1 MNLRQTAF
9 CVFICCFFAPTL
21 SAQKPSLNVLDFGA
35 KGDGKTLNTRFLQAA
50 IDSCDKRG
58 GGAIVIPAG
67 KFLTGTLFLK
77 SNLRV
82 HLEAGCELVGSANLA
97 DYDSAHKHLLYGA
110 GIANFSLTG
119 QGVIEGNGKAFWDE
133 KYNPLD
139 RPAPW
144 ILLEDATDI
153 SIRDVKLQNS
163 PAHVVALIG
172 CNRVVVDG
180 ITILNDMRS
189 PNTDGIDITS
199 TSNVMI
205 SNCFISTG
213 DDAICL
219 KVSDGT
225 RNAALSDDVGG
236 DKGKDKPT
244 ENVVVTNCII
254 ESDDAALKL
263 GTGSGTRISH
273 CRFSNCIIRNTRFAV
288 ALFMKDGGVFEH
300 IDFSNLTIETRSRY
314 ATEYPIYIDVE
325 KREESGR
332 YGKIRH
338 IKFSNLNI
346 TTRGNCLIA
355 GQPDAPLEH
364 LTLEGISMHVAQ
376 GVDVSTFKKPRGNR
390 KLGDIKGSVDFASI
404 PAHITIGCAQKVAV
418 QGVSIFAENTV
429 VDRHGLCLNKVRD
442 IQIEHFTGRQAKD
455 DGSLP
460 VILLIDSGDCLIRN
474 STALP
479 NTATFLKADGAF
491 SGRLSLLMNNFLDAK
506 NAWLLPKNFL
516 KNQFL
521 QQANLINK

>member
-58 GGAIVIPAG
+58 GGAVIVPAG
-67 KFLTGTLFLK
+67 KFLTGTLRLK
-77 SNLRV
+77 NNLQLC
-82 HLEAGCELVGSANLA
+82 LEAGAELIGSPNIT
-97 DYDSAHKHLLYGA
+97 DYDSAHKHLLYGV

-119 QGVIEGNGKAFWDE
+119 KGIIEGNGKAFWDE

-225 RNAALSDDVGG
+225 RNAAVSDDVGG

-273 CRFSNCIIRNTRFAV
+273 CRFSNCIIRNTRFGI

-300 IDFSNLTIETRSRY
+300 VDFSNLTIETRSRH

-325 KREESGR
+325 KREETGR
-332 YGKIRH
+332 YGKIRDV
-338 IKFSNLNI
+338 KFSGLDI
-346 TTRGNCLIA
+346 ATRGNCLIA
-355 GQPDAPLEH
+355 GQPDAPLENI
-364 LTLEGISMHVAQ
+364 TLENITMHVAQ

-390 KLGDIKGSVDFASI
+390 KLGDIKGSLDFASI
-404 PAHITIGCAQKVAV
+404 PAHITIGCAQHVILKNVRI
-418 QGVSIFAENTV
+418 VSENSTF
-429 VDRHGLCLNKVRD
+429 DRHALYFNKVGNIRID
-442 IQIEHFTGRQAKD
+442 EFIGHQSPVN
-455 DGSLP
+455 GSLP
-460 VILLIDSGDCLIRN
+460 LILLVDSGDCTIQN

-479 NTATFLKADGAF
+479 NTATFLKADGTF

-506 NAWLLPKNFL
+506 NAWLLPKNFP